1 MSKLSK
7 KEAKLHQEAM
17 ALINATRPLTE
28 DEQAQVLDQYRE
40 DANHVNSL
48 AGAFFTPRGLATDLA
63 IEVVH
68 ANDKRKVKVLDL
80 CAGIGGLSHACRYGG
95 YIDFV
100 CVEMNPDYVVVGKRV
115 MPSATWINASIFD
128 VAAYQHLGPFD
139 VVISNPPFG
148 KIPADGFTG
157 KYTGGLFE
165 YRTIEV
171 ASRLGRRGVFI
182 VPQGSAPF
190 RYSGERRRF
199 REESSPQCVLFREQT
214 GLVMEMGCSVDTSI
228 YRDQWH
234 GTSPA
239 VEIVCVDFE
248 ESLKASTA
256 VADFVAEKRAQGATD
271 EKNGQIDLFG
281 GAAIGGAA

>member
-139 VVISNPPFG
+139 VVIGNPPFG
-148 KIPADGFTG
+148 KIPVEGFSG

-165 YRTIEV
+165 YCTIEL
-171 ASRLGRRGVFI
+171 ASRLGHRGVFI

-190 RYSGERRRF
+190 RYSGQRQFCEDPPARYA
-199 REESSPQCVLFREQT
+199 LFREQT
-214 GLVMEMGCSVDTSI
+214 GLALEPNCGIDTSI
-228 YRDQWH
+228 YRDEWH
-234 GTSPA
+234 GTSPQ
-239 VEIVCVDFE
+239 VEIVCCDFAV
-248 ESLKASTA
+248 SFA
-256 VADFVAEKRAQGATD
+256 VAEQKRASSRGAQG
-271 EKNGQIDLFG
+271 ELFG
-281 GAAIGGAA
+281 GGA